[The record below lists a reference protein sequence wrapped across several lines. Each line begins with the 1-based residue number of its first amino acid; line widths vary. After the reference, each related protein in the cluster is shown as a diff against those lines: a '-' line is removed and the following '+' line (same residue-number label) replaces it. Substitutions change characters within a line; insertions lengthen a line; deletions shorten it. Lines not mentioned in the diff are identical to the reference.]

1 MVLDHTQPRLLL
13 AVCNRGVFGLVRCNI
28 HFSFTTDSS
37 FDASDDAG
45 RHAATTTTYYP
56 TQSANS
62 AVRASKR
69 RRAHRS
75 CFLRGSCVER
85 VTSHIRAS
93 CVCGGGR
100 ARLILVDFYVGN
112 TFWSCPIPGT
122 LVCVGSRLLWP
133 IIRTPYSKT
142 AGSTTSDAP
151 RAGYRVW
158 RYTRYLFW
166 VLGYN
171 TDICLANS

>member
-37 FDASDDAG
+37 FNASDGAG

-75 CFLRGSCVER
+75 CFLQGSCVEW
-85 VTSHIRAS
+85 VTSHFRAS
-93 CVCGGGR
+93 CVSGGGR
-100 ARLILVDFYVGN
+100 ARLSLVDFCVGN
-112 TFWSCPIPGT
+112 TVWSYPIPGA
-122 LVCVGSRLLWP
+122 LVCTRRRLIWP
-133 IIRTPYSKT
+133 IIRTSYSIRHGVRP
-142 AGSTTSDAP
+142 AIHPG
-151 RAGYRVW
+151 R
-158 RYTRYLFW
+158 
-166 VLGYN
+166 
-171 TDICLANS
+171 DI